1 MIAACSVGATA
12 AIVFNIFPIFMGE
25 IAKQF
30 AFNEVQMGY
39 IGSAYLGGFAIP
51 ALFATYW
58 IPRLRWKASITAS
71 LVVIAICLACLDLT
85 SNGKIAYVIIALL
98 GVANSINYSIT
109 LVIVSR
115 HANPDRAFGFKLA
128 TEMSLATLV
137 MYLMTD
143 IIISDYGFAGFVYGM
158 IVVYLLCCVP
168 FLLLLPNYTPLADE
182 ADIQAAGQSVV
193 SQVFSRAAIP
203 VWLASTALFIQFGTL
218 AALWGFSESIAAAAG
233 IDDAVIGTR
242 LTYAVFCGIIG
253 AGAVAWLGNRL
264 GTVQPLIAGFMV
276 IIGMVTWVSQ
286 DTSLVVITI
295 FMCITSAMIQYT
307 AAYLMGYIA
316 DLDIREKF
324 TPMIPFIL
332 ACSGAVGPGVAG
344 AMIEESGS
352 FQSVY
357 QLAISITVVSALLIL
372 VCARL
377 ERVGPK

>member
-25 IAKQF
+25 IARQF

-39 IGSAYLGGFAIP
+39 IGSAYLGGFAIS

-58 IPRLRWKASITAS
+58 IPRLQWKASITAS
-71 LVVIAICLACLDLT
+71 LVVIAICLACLGLT
-85 SNGKIAYVIIALL
+85 SNGKIAYVLIALL

-143 IIISDYGFAGFVYGM
+143 VIISGYGFAGFVYGM

-168 FLLLLPNYTPLADE
+168 FLLLLPNYTPLADD

-193 SQVFSRAAIP
+193 SQVFSRAAFP
-203 VWLASTALFIQFGTL
+203 VWLASTALFMQFGTL

-233 IDDAVIGTR
+233 IDDAVIGAR
-242 LTYAVFCGIIG
+242 LTYAVLCGIIG
-253 AGAVAWLGNRL
+253 AGAVAWLGNRV
-264 GTVQPLIAGFMV
+264 GTVKPLIAGFMV
-276 IIGMVTWVSQ
+276 IISVVIWVSQ
-286 DTSLVVITI
+286 DISLLAVTV

-332 ACSGAVGPGVAG
+332 ASSGAVGPGVAG
-344 AMIEESGS
+344 TMIEASGS
-352 FQSVY
+352 FQSLY
-357 QLAISITVVSALLIL
+357 QLAISITVVSGLLIL
-372 VCARL
+372 ICARL
-377 ERVGPK
+377 ERRVG